1 MKNIFSNW
9 NQFLKEEKQK
19 SIDSLRYPELTSKK
33 HKKRLKE
40 KTSIIKI
47 DAEDI
52 PNLKFPKNSS
62 NTTKSEIRSVMNS
75 MTSKN
80 RMDDGLLH
88 ETDKNPI
95 EMFYRFLDKNK
106 IKYDKSFL
114 DKIYKDVAI
123 IVLKLKAKYSR
134 PRPEGL
140 GPKLGF
146 DIASIKTDTDNT
158 PAFPSGHTSQAWTMA
173 LFLSDQYPE
182 LKSGFQK
189 IASQIEQ
196 SRIDRGAHYPS
207 DNRAARH
214 LAKKYLYPNIDKG
227 NYLK

>member
-1 MKNIFSNW
+1 LSNW
-9 NQFLKEEKQK
+9 NKFLKEEKEK
-19 SIDSLRYPELTSKK
+19 SIDSLRYPKLTSKK

-40 KTSIIKI
+40 KPSIIKI

-52 PNLKFPKNSS
+52 PELRFPKNSS
-62 NTTKSEIRSVMNS
+62 KITKSEIRSVMYS
-75 MTSKN
+75 MVSKD
-80 RMDDGLLH
+80 RMSDDLLH

-95 EMFYRFLDKNK
+95 EMFFKFLDKNK
-106 IKYDKSFL
+106 VKYDEDFMN
-114 DKIYKDVAI
+114 KIYKDVAI
-123 IVLKLKAKYSR
+123 IVIKLKAKYSR
-134 PRPEGL
+134 PRPEVL

-182 LKSGFQK
+182 LKSGFHK

-207 DNRAARH
+207 DNRIARH
-214 LAKKYLYPNIDKG
+214 LAKKYLYPNLDKS